1 MSQTIY
7 LLYDG
12 WEGSAE
18 MDAMNRGIKDA
29 MVVGNYDGFVVMET
43 TMFFYERIVR
53 WWMEGTSL
61 RRTIAANVKIK
72 RRGNT
77 VKKVAVE

>member
-1 MSQTIY
+1 
-7 LLYDG
+7 
-12 WEGSAE
+12 
-18 MDAMNRGIKDA
+18 
-29 MVVGNYDGFVVMET
+29 VMET